1 MNQLQQQT
9 NNGLVAREQTARAM
23 IKDKMSQIQT
33 IVGNDKAKASV
44 FASAIVNMVNDGGL
58 RNCSPES
65 IVNTA
70 MQIVQIG
77 LHPNKLFGQAYVVP
91 YKGVAQLQIGYKG
104 LISLGYRNGWKFR
117 AVSVYACDKFK
128 QNFGGI
134 KDEIIFDPNYDER
147 DETNASWVFANLKG
161 VLVYAVDK
169 QGAEFSEF
177 VSKKKLE
184 QLRTT
189 SPNQISM
196 EQFLALP
203 EKDKKARGGMP
214 LSGTW
219 ANWAEEMYKAKAIKH
234 VASRLPINDSLAE
247 ALSLEDEPIRAEQNA
262 PEIQTKATANLND
275 LVSSSEKPNSSVGA
289 KNSQTEEADYIE
301 AAPVEVEIDVNE
313 DVLPLDALQGELMSR
328 GASEDEAEKLLARV
342 SPDEARA
349 YLDDPNSI
357 DALMENLKD

>member
-189 SPNQISM
+189 SPNQNK
-196 EQFLALP
+196 E
-203 EKDKKARGGMP
+203 G

-275 LVSSSEKPNSSVGA
+275 LVNSSEKPNSSVGA
-289 KNSQTEEADYIE
+289 KNSQTEYIE
-301 AAPVEVEIDVNE
+301 AVPVEVEIATVKENLTVE
-313 DVLPLDALQGELMSR
+313 PMPLDRLQSELMNR
-328 GASEDEAEKLLARV
+328 GASEDEAEKLLERV

-357 DALMENLKD
+357 DALMEDLRG

>member
-1 MNQLQQQT
+1 MNQLQI
-9 NNGLVAREQTARAM
+9 REQDARDLV
-23 IKDKMSQIQT
+23 KSKMSQIST

-189 SPNQISM
+189 SPNQNK
-196 EQFLALP
+196 E
-203 EKDKKARGGMP
+203 G

-262 PEIQTKATANLND
+262 PEIQAKATANLND
-275 LVSSSEKPNSSVGA
+275 LVNSSEKPNSRAVNQ
-289 KNSQTEEADYIE
+289 KLTVDEAEFIE
-301 AAPVEVEIDVNE
+301 AAPVEVEIATVKENLTVE
-313 DVLPLDALQGELMSR
+313 PMPLDLLQSELMKR
-328 GASEDEAEKLLARV
+328 GASEDQAEKLLARV
-342 SPDEARA
+342 SPDEAKA
-349 YLDDPNSI
+349 YLADPNSI
-357 DALMENLKD
+357 DALMENLRS

>member
-1 MNQLQQQT
+1 MNQLQI
-9 NNGLVAREQTARAM
+9 REQDARALVGS
-23 IKDKMSQIQT
+23 KMSQIST

-117 AVSVYACDKFK
+117 AVSVYACDRFK

-189 SPNQISM
+189 SPNQNK
-196 EQFLALP
+196 E
-203 EKDKKARGGMP
+203 G

-262 PEIQTKATANLND
+262 LKIEAKAAQNLND
-275 LVSSSEKPNSSVGA
+275 LVNSSEKPNSSVGA
-289 KNSQTEEADYIE
+289 KNSQTEEAEFIE
-301 AAPVEVEIDVNE
+301 AAPVEVEIATVKENLTVE
-313 DVLPLDALQGELMSR
+313 PMPLDLLQSELMKR
-328 GASEDEAEKLLARV
+328 GASEDEAEKLLTRV

-357 DALMENLKD
+357 DALMEDLRS

>member
-1 MNQLQQQT
+1 MNQLQI
-9 NNGLVAREQTARAM
+9 REQDARDLV
-23 IKDKMSQIQT
+23 KSKMSQIST

-117 AVSVYACDKFK
+117 AVSVYACDRFK

-189 SPNQISM
+189 SPNQNK
-196 EQFLALP
+196 E
-203 EKDKKARGGMP
+203 G

-247 ALSLEDEPIRAEQNA
+247 ALSLEDEPIRAEQSA

-275 LVSSSEKPNSSVGA
+275 LVNSSEKPNSSVGA
-289 KNSQTEEADYIE
+289 KNSQTKEAEFIE

-313 DVLPLDALQGELMSR
+313 DVLPLDALQSELMSR
-328 GASEDEAEKLLARV
+328 GASEDEAEKLLTRV

-357 DALMENLKD
+357 DALMEDLRG

>member
-1 MNQLQQQT
+1 MNQLQI
-9 NNGLVAREQTARAM
+9 REQDARALVGS
-23 IKDKMSQIQT
+23 KMSQIST

-117 AVSVYACDKFK
+117 AVSVYACDRFK

-189 SPNQISM
+189 SPNQNK
-196 EQFLALP
+196 E
-203 EKDKKARGGMP
+203 G

-247 ALSLEDEPIRAEQNA
+247 ALSLEDEPSRAEQNA
-262 PEIQTKATANLND
+262 LKIETKAAQNLNE
-275 LVSSSEKPNSSVGA
+275 LLSSSEKPNSSVGA
-289 KNSQTEEADYIE
+289 KNSQTEEAEYIE
-301 AAPVEVEIDVNE
+301 AAPVEVEIDVND
-313 DVLPLDALQGELMSR
+313 DVLPLDALQSELMKR
-328 GASEDEAEKLLARV
+328 GASEDEAEKLLERV
-342 SPDEARA
+342 SPDEAKA
-349 YLDDPNSI
+349 YLADPNSI
-357 DALMENLKD
+357 DALMENLRS